1 MITER
6 IGSYFMWIQGF
17 RNAEVADLDKALRDL
32 RESFYGVEL
41 QLLRADRIAGTEH
54 ILFAAR
60 NAVDSFTGKDR
71 RAKHLS
77 MEFLLFSTGEHQ
89 IVEAIKFLGV
99 SESSTEIALV
109 GFSEDNTD
117 FGALIDKSRDVLRGT
132 LEDSVLEV
140 RTAKKQ
146 EDLKKA
152 YNISDKQLNAS
163 KMPGETESSLL
174 KRLVIERS
182 ALLVLEN

>member
-6 IGSYFMWIQGF
+6 IGSHFLWIQGF
-17 RNAEVADLDKALRDL
+17 RDARVVNSETALHDL
-32 RESFYGVEL
+32 RGLFNGIEL
-41 QLLRADRIAGTEH
+41 QLLRADRIGGIEH
-54 ILFAAR
+54 MVFAAR
-60 NAVDSFTGKDR
+60 NAVDSFTGKGR

-77 MEFLLFSTGEHQ
+77 IEFLLFATGEHQ

-99 SESSTEIALV
+99 TESSTELALV
-109 GFSEDNTD
+109 GLCEDNAESN
-117 FGALIDKSRDVLRGT
+117 ALIDKATDVLKGT
-132 LEDSVLEV
+132 LDDSVLDV
-140 RTAKKQ
+140 ITTKKQ

-152 YNISDKQLNAS
+152 YNFSDKLLNAS
-163 KMPGETESSLL
+163 KMPGETESGLL